1 MLHFAARPD
10 PVFRAV
16 FDEALKHTRDEL
28 EFEPTYTATDAD
40 QRDMDARYREL
51 YPGLA
56 RCLERRE
63 LLEMIDGLLAASQK
77 TTVYE
82 ITDYHW
88 LVIYESLAVFCGL
101 HNDDVLGDDG
111 KVGAYIVDHIDFDAI
126 VDRFFWDTDFHIG
139 SLLLEAE
146 EKAPGQI
153 GATGQAWKIAAGLRP
168 DPDDVRVVPVQRSEQ
183 ELWPADP
190 DERSVPA
197 SGYVGPYP
205 LREPDATRSS
215 RRD

>member
-1 MLHFAARPD
+1 MLHFAVRPD
-10 PVFRAV
+10 RVFLAV
-16 FDEALKHTRDEL
+16 FHEALKHTRDEL
-28 EFEPTYTATDAD
+28 ELEPPYGATDGER
-40 QRDMDARYREL
+40 QEMDAQYRGL
-51 YPGLA
+51 YPDLA
-56 RCLERRE
+56 RFLERRE
-63 LLEMIDGLLAASQK
+63 LLDMIDGLLAASQDGAL
-77 TTVYE
+77 YE

-101 HNDDVLGDDG
+101 HNDDALGDDG
-111 KVGAYIVDHIDFDAI
+111 KVGAYIVDDIDFDAI

-139 SLLLEAE
+139 SVLLEAE
-146 EKAPGQI
+146 EHAPGQI

-168 DPDDVRVVPVQRSEQ
+168 DPGDVRIVPVQRSEQ
-183 ELWPADP
+183 ELWLTDP

-215 RRD
+215 WRD